1 MAQQQ
6 RPARSVG
13 ARGGHEGPVGVQPGP
28 HPTSESALYATRT
41 QRWRPTPGPWTP
53 TLPMDAKSAPTGSL
67 ENREER
73 GFPQRPQPASSSPS
87 ITRKRSDAGLERT
100 DGCREYVTF
109 RRPLTSRPSTTLT
122 GRGGPPD
129 SGMARA
135 GPEPV
140 GVGVTGGDGPAGL
153 APRGAH
159 RVGSTTRAR
168 GLGEGAGGPPG
179 AGGDRAARGRPTATP
194 TFGPGARRVPRR
206 APVQDEPPGGL
217 VRLLNTWPHD
227 RHDSRRR
234 SSLRSAVIAR
244 DRGC

>member
-109 RRPLTSRPSTTLT
+109 RRPLTCAGYVGGTPRFCSLKAHSNSVYLSRVRKPLWLPSPVDPRRGGVGRLGRVSAPAEFFRGT
-122 GRGGPPD
+122 GRRLGR
-129 SGMARA
+129 SGSISGLPGVDRSAVLWFVIRRPAVVFSPVPACRRA
-135 GPEPV
+135 GPACSWCV
-140 GVGVTGGDGPAGL
+140 
-153 APRGAH
+153 
-159 RVGSTTRAR
+159 
-168 GLGEGAGGPPG
+168 
-179 AGGDRAARGRPTATP
+179 
-194 TFGPGARRVPRR
+194 RRSRWRDALWRRPRR
-206 APVQDEPPGGL
+206 AGV
-217 VRLLNTWPHD
+217 
-227 RHDSRRR
+227 
-234 SSLRSAVIAR
+234 
-244 DRGC
+244 RGC

>member
-1 MAQQQ
+1 MTA
-6 RPARSVG
+6 RPPASRFGPAPGTPGKLVGRSAPRSCGTAGVSTRCARSPRRYGPLGDTPPAPRLGWQLWALRPGLDG
-13 ARGGHEGPVGVQPGP
+13 A
-28 HPTSESALYATRT
+28 
-41 QRWRPTPGPWTP
+41 
-53 TLPMDAKSAPTGSL
+53 
-67 ENREER
+67 
-73 GFPQRPQPASSSPS
+73 
-87 ITRKRSDAGLERT
+87 
-100 DGCREYVTF
+100 
-109 RRPLTSRPSTTLT
+109 SRPSTTLT

-179 AGGDRAARGRPTATP
+179 AGDDRAAQGRPTATP
-194 TFGPGARRVPRR
+194 TFGAGARRVPRR

-234 SSLRSAVIAR
+234 SSLRSAVIAC

>member
-1 MAQQQ
+1 MPAGSCSSVPTRAPG
-6 RPARSVG
+6 RPASLS
-13 ARGGHEGPVGVQPGP
+13 GG
-28 HPTSESALYATRT
+28 
-41 QRWRPTPGPWTP
+41 
-53 TLPMDAKSAPTGSL
+53 
-67 ENREER
+67 
-73 GFPQRPQPASSSPS
+73 
-87 ITRKRSDAGLERT
+87 
-100 DGCREYVTF
+100 
-109 RRPLTSRPSTTLT
+109 RRPRSCGTAGVSTRCARSPRRYGPLGDTPPAPRLGWQLWALRPGLDGASRPSTTLT

-206 APVQDEPPGGL
+206 APVRDEPPGGL

>member
-1 MAQQQ
+1 MLLLPPLDSLRFFEVAARHQSFT
-6 RPARSVG
+6 RAGEELGVTPASVAHRIGMLEKHLEVPLLERRHRSVRLNR
-13 ARGGHEGPVGVQPGP
+13 RGRAYLNGPCGP
-28 HPTSESALYATRT
+28 AWTG
-41 QRWRPTPGPWTP
+41 RP
-53 TLPMDAKSAPTGSL
+53 
-67 ENREER
+67 
-73 GFPQRPQPASSSPS
+73 
-87 ITRKRSDAGLERT
+87 
-100 DGCREYVTF
+100 
-109 RRPLTSRPSTTLT
+109 RPSTTLT

-129 SGMARA
+129 SGMARD

-206 APVQDEPPGGL
+206 APGQDEPPGGL